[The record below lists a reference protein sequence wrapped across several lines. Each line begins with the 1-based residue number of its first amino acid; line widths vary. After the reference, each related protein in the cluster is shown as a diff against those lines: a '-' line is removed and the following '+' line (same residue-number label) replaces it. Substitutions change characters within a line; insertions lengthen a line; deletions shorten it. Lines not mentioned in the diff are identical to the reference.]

1 LELATRET
9 LSLARKA
16 EIDEIGVI
24 DFFVNLAD
32 AQGITA
38 EYGPDAVQAALARA
52 RSAKPTQTI
61 DPPEKANGRAL
72 VIARASE
79 IELKPVEWLWPRRAA
94 LGKLTLIAGEP
105 GLGKSQLTVSLAATV
120 TTGGQWPCAT
130 DRAPRGSVVILSAED
145 DASDTIAPRLKAA
158 GADLNRVQ
166 LVSAVN
172 ASDGKTTSRR
182 SFNLQTDLDLLER
195 AMRQVGDV
203 RLVVIDP
210 ITSYL
215 GKGVDSHKNAE
226 VRSVLEPVAEM
237 AARWQAAVIGVTHF
251 SKGGGTSAINR
262 FIGSIAFIAAA
273 RAAFVVTA
281 DPDSEDDARRL
292 FLPVKNNLA
301 AKGEGLSFR
310 IEQHLLEND
319 LCPSVIRWGDV
330 VTQTADEIL
339 AATAEAEDSPR
350 RTEAEDF
357 LRSSLADGPKPTKDI
372 EAEAQGAGISWRT
385 VCRAKHDVGIKAK
398 AIATPRDGGD
408 GPPINRWY
416 WSLPDDSAV
425 PRVPPNPQECHA
437 LDVASL
443 DSDGTLGGDGGE
455 L

>member
-1 LELATRET
+1 
-9 LSLARKA
+9 
-16 EIDEIGVI
+16 
-24 DFFVNLAD
+24 
-32 AQGITA
+32 
-38 EYGPDAVQAALARA
+38 
-52 RSAKPTQTI
+52 
-61 DPPEKANGRAL
+61 
-72 VIARASE
+72 
-79 IELKPVEWLWPRRAA
+79 
-94 LGKLTLIAGEP
+94 LIAGEP
-105 GLGKSQLTVSLAATV
+105 GLGKSQLTASLAATV

-130 DRAPRGSVVILSAED
+130 DRAPLGSVVILSAED

-166 LVSAVN
+166 VVSAVN

-310 IEQHLLEND
+310 IEQHLLENG
-319 LCPSVIRWGDV
+319 LCPSVIEWGSDV

-339 AATAEAEDSPR
+339 AATAEAGDSPR

-357 LRSSLADGPKPTKDI
+357 LRSSLADGPRPTKGIQD
-372 EAEAQGAGISWRT
+372 EAKEAGISWRT
-385 VCRAKHDVGIKAK
+385 ICRAKRDMGIKAK
-398 AIATPRDGGD
+398 AVATPRVGGED
-408 GPPINRWY
+408 PPINRWY
-416 WSLPDDSAV
+416 WSLPDDSAA
-425 PRVPPNPQECHA
+425 PRVPPKPQECHVS
-437 LDVASL
+437 DVASL
-443 DSDGTLGGDGGE
+443 GDDGTLGSGGGE